1 MNCPTKI
8 AYFYHVLV
16 QKDVLRLKIA
26 MQNIISMHILY
37 PLTNLLNIFFHNFF
51 RKFADF
57 FQILIQILSKTRL
70 KDKICC
76 LLINKKVIKMDYMR
90 MIHKTL
96 YFYLSDKLR
105 QGVFINSRSVNR
117 FDRVND
123 IILVA
128 PK

>member
-26 MQNIISMHILY
+26 MQDIISMHVLNS
-37 PLTNLLNIFFHNFF
+37 LANLLNIFSHNFF
-51 RKFADF
+51 RKFTDF
-57 FQILIQILSKTRL
+57 FQILIQIFAQTRL

-76 LLINKKVIKMDYMR
+76 LLINKKVVKMNYMR
-90 MIHKTL
+90 MVHKTL
-96 YFYLSDKLR
+96 NFYLSDKLR
-105 QGVFINSRSVNR
+105 QCVFINSRTINR

-123 IILVA
+123 IILMT